1 LLKII
6 NQTSIEKNEKADSN
20 YFKRRENK
28 IFGTDTEKIVIMN
41 IINSEN
47 YSEKIF
53 LD

>member
-6 NQTSIEKNEKADSN
+6 NQTSIEKNENSDSI

-41 IINSEN
+41 INNSEY